1 MFDYR
6 CSPKGREPAQVRTM
20 SDDKRMEII
29 ENLLW
34 GDIPEGEL
42 FELARR
48 QLGFR
53 VYSEEAF
60 ELLGHARGLVAAE
73 PDGRPSVCAPQ
84 SANIH

>member
-1 MFDYR
+1 
-6 CSPKGREPAQVRTM
+6 M
-20 SDDKRMEII
+20 SEDKRMEII

-60 ELLGHARGLVAAE
+60 ELFGRTLGVVAAE
-73 PDGRPSVCAPQ
+73 TEVRCSVCVPQ
-84 SANIH
+84 SATIH